1 MGPIPGTRVPSATG
15 GRAVHHG
22 WVGLG
27 ALVVALLYPLV
38 AAGFVLR
45 VPVRRIGR
53 AAASLGIGGAVGAS
67 AAAWIGLMAV
77 AHLLLPGG
85 VSAVVAAPAVIATLA
100 AAAAASPRTGGRVT
114 TVLLAYPVGAAA
126 LVLPPVIAALSLGTP
141 LDGAASVGVGLGI
154 AVALGWVLGCA
165 VGLADLVRPSRRGRI

>member
-1 MGPIPGTRVPSATG
+1 MGPIPGTRVPSAMG
-15 GRAVHHG
+15 GRAVYHG

-67 AAAWIGLMAV
+67 AAWIGLTAV

-85 VSAVVAAPAVIATLA
+85 VSAVVTASAILATLA
-100 AAAAASPRTGGRVT
+100 AAAAASSRTGGRVT
-114 TVLLAYPVGAAA
+114 TVLLAYPAGAAA
-126 LVLPPVIAALSLGTP
+126 LVLPPVIAVLSLGTP